1 MIDILSQ
8 KEGIPAAYP
17 TITGLSDKAMELDQ
31 RAIWQRSEAY
41 IAYRW
46 RAREVVWLLEGAEG
60 DNFALPLTPIIS
72 LTAEKWENPA
82 WVSVTLA
89 EGPLGYCLTSD
100 GTYRITAQVGDTGA
114 VPAAVEEAF
123 RRLAEYSR
131 EISQD
136 SMVTGH
142 PSHQSH
148 SYSLDT
154 IQESFSRQATWAAR
168 AIQNSGAGDLLRPY
182 RRV

>member
-31 RAIWQRSEAY
+31 RAIWQRIEAY

-82 WVSVTLA
+82 WVSVTLSD
-89 EGPLGYCLTSD
+89 GSLGYCLTSD
-100 GTYRITAQVGDTGA
+100 GTYRITAQVGGTGS
-114 VPAAVEEAF
+114 VPAAVAEAF
-123 RRLAEYSR
+123 RRLAEYSV
-131 EISQD
+131 EIGERGILSD
-136 SMVTGH
+136 VPGAT
-142 PSHQSH
+142 
-148 SYSLDT
+148 SYSANLDT

-182 RRV
+182 RRA